1 MENLLFW
8 SIQTQLRPSQ
18 SLKAQCIEGM
28 PDSLRR
34 MKIFELI
41 LCMPIY
47 IPTRDS
53 RLEFTRLAYL
63 LFSIHYMGVVAAL
76 LYGGAIPLV
85 QFLNRFEPRTTN

>member
-8 SIQTQLRPSQ
+8 PIQTQLRPSQ
-18 SLKAQCIEGM
+18 SLKAQCIEG
-28 PDSLRR
+28 

-63 LFSIHYMGVVAAL
+63 LFSIHYMWVVAAL